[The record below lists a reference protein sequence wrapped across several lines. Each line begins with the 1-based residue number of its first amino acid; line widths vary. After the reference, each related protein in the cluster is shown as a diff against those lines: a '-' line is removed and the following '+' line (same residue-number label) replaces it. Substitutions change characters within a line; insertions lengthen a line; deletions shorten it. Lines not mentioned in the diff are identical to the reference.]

1 MQSRCW
7 VPRKRR
13 NGGKG
18 QARRGSGQALAIISK
33 GTLST
38 LPRWGLRELLLQPP
52 KWNVTTL
59 SGAAVYASHD
69 PVEQRPFQF
78 TLLASAHRK
87 AWRNTIRATEN
98 EIHDTDVASF
108 KLSWPSVFFTSDRE
122 ETGLI
127 GNSFIY
133 YTYFLVTRKRS
144 QPDNSDFHE
153 TSWKFRAY

>member
-1 MQSRCW
+1 MHWERELNDRRCNRAVW

-13 NGGKG
+13 SGGKG

-38 LPRWGLRELLLQPP
+38 LPRRGLRELLLQPP
-52 KWNVTTL
+52 KWNVTAL

-87 AWRNTIRATEN
+87 AWRNTFRATEN

-108 KLSWPSVFFTSDRE
+108 KLSRPSVFFISNRE

-127 GNSFIY
+127 GNSLYILQLLFCDKE
-133 YTYFLVTRKRS
+133 TLPTR
-144 QPDNSDFHE
+144 QF
-153 TSWKFRAY
+153 